1 VERERMRSVRTVIIG
16 NGIAG
21 FFAARTLRDLD
32 PKRPITLL
40 THENE
45 LFYSRPLITQYLTGE
60 MSRDD
65 LTLSSQ
71 LFYQE
76 KGIDLLKGVKVIK
89 VDFKNQKLHLHNQKK
104 IAYDQLLLATGGLPR
119 SLEKVRR
126 TRGIYFLRTLAD
138 AEGMREVV
146 KKSKNALVA
155 GGGLVGIK
163 IAHALHQIGLK
174 TTIIVSSPH
183 LFSRSLDAKAA
194 RIFQSHLEEK
204 GIRFFFND
212 EVTEVMER
220 TSSKDQI
227 WGVVTR
233 QKRKIQGDF
242 VVIGKGVRPNVDLFE
257 GTSLLLKEGIAVNR
271 QMKTNLKNV
280 FAAGDAVEAPE
291 LLTGKGRLISIWPN
305 ASEQGKIAAFNMAG
319 ERRQYAGGLPMNA
332 FELYGLSAITMGL
345 IQPSAGED
353 YEERIYESP
362 DQKVYQKF
370 VLKGDRIVGAI
381 FLQQI
386 QNAGVVLEALKKG
399 ANVEAIKEKMI
410 KRSSLPERPFVP
422 MEVLY

>member
-1 VERERMRSVRTVIIG
+1 VERERMRSVQTAIIG

-60 MSRDD
+60 MSRAD
-65 LTLSSQ
+65 LTLSSH

-76 KGIDLLKGVKVIK
+76 KGIHFLKGVKVIK
-89 VDFKNQKLHLHNQKK
+89 VDFKNQRLHLHHQKK

-119 SLEKVRR
+119 SLEKVRNR
-126 TRGIYFLRTLAD
+126 TRGIYFLRTLGD
-138 AEGMREVV
+138 AERMREVV

-163 IAHALHQIGLK
+163 IAHAIHQIGLK
-174 TTIIVSSPH
+174 TTIIVSSPY

-212 EVTEVMER
+212 DVTEVMER

-271 QMKTNLKNV
+271 QMKTNLKDV

-305 ASEQGKIAAFNMAG
+305 ASEQ
-319 ERRQYAGGLPMNA
+319 ERSPPSIWREP
-332 FELYGLSAITMGL
+332 AI
-345 IQPSAGED
+345 
-353 YEERIYESP
+353 R
-362 DQKVYQKF
+362 
-370 VLKGDRIVGAI
+370 R
-381 FLQQI
+381 
-386 QNAGVVLEALKKG
+386 
-399 ANVEAIKEKMI
+399 
-410 KRSSLPERPFVP
+410 
-422 MEVLY
+422 

>member
-1 VERERMRSVRTVIIG
+1 MRSVQTVIIG

-60 MSRDD
+60 MSRAD

-76 KGIDLLKGVKVIK
+76 KGIQFLKGVKVIK
-89 VDFKNQKLHLHNQKK
+89 VDFKNQRLHLHHQKK

-119 SLEKVRR
+119 SLEKVRNR
-126 TRGIYFLRTLAD
+126 TRGIYFLRTLGD

-163 IAHALHQIGLK
+163 IAHALNQIGLK
-174 TTIIVSSPH
+174 TTVIVSSPH
-183 LFSRSLDAKAA
+183 LFSRTLDAKASG
-194 RIFQSHLEEK
+194 IFQSHLEEK
-204 GIRFFFND
+204 GLRFFFND

-227 WGVVTR
+227 WGVVIK

-242 VVIGKGVRPNVDLFE
+242 LVIGKGVKPNVDLFE
-257 GTSLLLKEGIAVNR
+257 GTPLLLKEGIAVNR

-319 ERRQYAGGLPMNA
+319 ERREYAGGLPMNA
-332 FELYGLSAITMGL
+332 FELYGLSAITMGV
-345 IQPSAGED
+345 IQPPAGED

-399 ANVEAIKEKMI
+399 LNVETIKEKMI

>member
-1 VERERMRSVRTVIIG
+1 MRSVQTAIIG

-32 PKRPITLL
+32 PKRPITIL
-40 THENE
+40 TDENE

-60 MSRDD
+60 MSHAD

-71 LFYQE
+71 VVYQE
-76 KGIDLLKGVKVIK
+76 KGIDLLKGVKVIR
-89 VDFKNQKLHLHNQKK
+89 VDFKNQKLHLRNQKK
-104 IAYDQLLLATGGLPR
+104 IVYDHLLIATGGVPR
-119 SLEKVRR
+119 ALERLRNR
-126 TRGIYFLRTLAD
+126 TRGTYFLRTLGD
-138 AEGMREVV
+138 AEEMREVV

-155 GGGLVGIK
+155 GGGLVGMK
-163 IAHALHQIGLK
+163 IAYALSQIGLK
-174 TTIIVSSPH
+174 ATVVVSSPH
-183 LFSRSLDAKAA
+183 LFSRTLDAKAA
-194 RIFQSHLEEK
+194 KIFQSLLEEK
-204 GIRFFFND
+204 GLRFFFND

-242 VVIGKGVRPNVDLFE
+242 LVIAKGVRPNVDLFE
-257 GTSLLLKEGIAVNR
+257 GTPLLLKEGIGVNR

-280 FAAGDAVEAPE
+280 FAAGDAAEAPE

-319 ERRQYAGGLPMNA
+319 ERRQYSGGLPMNA
-332 FELYGLSAITMGL
+332 FEFYGLSAITMGL
-345 IQPSAGED
+345 IQTSAGDE
-353 YEERIYESP
+353 YEERVYESS

-399 ANVEAIKEKMI
+399 VNVEPLKDKLIKH
-410 KRSSLPERPFVP
+410 SSSAERPLIP

>member
-1 VERERMRSVRTVIIG
+1 MRSAQTVIIG

-21 FFAARTLRDLD
+21 FFAARTLRSLD
-32 PKRPITLL
+32 PRRPITLL

-65 LTLSSQ
+65 LTLSSH
-71 LFYQE
+71 LFYEE

-89 VDFKNQKLHLHNQKK
+89 VDFKNQRLHLHNQKK

-119 SLEKVRR
+119 SLERVRNR
-126 TRGIYFLRTLAD
+126 TRGIYFLRTLGD

-174 TTIIVSSPH
+174 TTVIVSSPH
-183 LFSRSLDAKAA
+183 LFSRTLDAKAA
-194 RIFQSHLEEK
+194 KIFQSHLEEK

-345 IQPSAGED
+345 IQPPAGED

-362 DQKVYQKF
+362 DQKIYQKF
-370 VLKGDRIVGAI
+370 VLKEDRVVGAI

-399 ANVEAIKEKMI
+399 VNVEAIKEKMI
-410 KRSSLPERPFVP
+410 KRPSPPERPFVP

>member
-1 VERERMRSVRTVIIG
+1 MRSLQTVIIG

-76 KGIDLLKGVKVIK
+76 KGIDLLKGVKVIR
-89 VDFKNQKLHLHNQKK
+89 VDFKNQRLHLHNQKK

-119 SLEKVRR
+119 SLEKVRNR
-126 TRGIYFLRTLAD
+126 TRGIYFLRTLGD
-138 AEGMREVV
+138 AERMREVA

-174 TTIIVSSPH
+174 TTVIVSSPH
-183 LFSRSLDAKAA
+183 LFSRTLDGKAA

-220 TSSKDQI
+220 TSSEDQI

-319 ERRQYAGGLPMNA
+319 ERRQYAGGLTMNA

-345 IQPSAGED
+345 IQPPAGED
-353 YEERIYESP
+353 YEERSYESP

-370 VLKGDRIVGAI
+370 VLKGNRVVGAI
-381 FLQQI
+381 FLQHI

-399 ANVEAIKEKMI
+399 VNVEAIKEKMI

>member
-1 VERERMRSVRTVIIG
+1 MRSVQTAIIG

-45 LFYSRPLITQYLTGE
+45 FFYSRPLITQYLTGE
-60 MSRDD
+60 MSRAD
-65 LTLSSQ
+65 LTLSSH

-76 KGIDLLKGVKVIK
+76 KGIHFLKGVKVIK
-89 VDFKNQKLHLHNQKK
+89 VDFKNQRLHLHNQKK
-104 IAYDQLLLATGGLPR
+104 IAYDQLLIATGGLPR
-119 SLEKVRR
+119 SLDRVRNR
-126 TRGIYFLRTLAD
+126 ARGTYFLRTLGD
-138 AEGMREVV
+138 AEVMREVV

-163 IAHALHQIGLK
+163 IAHALNQIGLK
-174 TTIIVSSPH
+174 TTVIVSSPH
-183 LFSRSLDAKAA
+183 LFSRTLDAKAA

-212 EVTEVMER
+212 EVIEIMER
-220 TSSKDQI
+220 TSSKGQI
-227 WGVVTR
+227 WGVVTK
-233 QKRKIQGDF
+233 QKRKVQGDF

-257 GTSLLLKEGIAVNR
+257 GTPLLLKEGIAVNR

-305 ASEQGKIAAFNMAG
+305 ASEQGKIAALNMAG

-345 IQPSAGED
+345 IQPSAGEE

-399 ANVEAIKEKMI
+399 VNVEAIKEKMI
-410 KRSSLPERPFVP
+410 KKSSLPERPFVP

>member
-1 VERERMRSVRTVIIG
+1 MRSVQTVIIG

-21 FFAARTLRDLD
+21 FFAARTLRGLD

-60 MSRDD
+60 MSRAD
-65 LTLSSQ
+65 LTLSSH

-89 VDFKNQKLHLHNQKK
+89 VDFKNQRLHLHNQKK
-104 IAYDQLLLATGGLPR
+104 IAYDQLLIATGGLPR

-126 TRGIYFLRTLAD
+126 TRGIYFLRTLGD

-227 WGVVTR
+227 WGVVTK

-257 GTSLLLKEGIAVNR
+257 RTPLLLKEGIAVNR

-319 ERRQYAGGLPMNA
+319 ERREYSGGLPMNA

-345 IQPSAGED
+345 IQPSGGED

-362 DQKVYQKF
+362 EQKVYQKF
-370 VLKGDRIVGAI
+370 VLKGNRIVGAI

-386 QNAGVVLEALKKG
+386 QNAGVVLEALKKSV
-399 ANVEAIKEKMI
+399 NVETIKEKMT

>member
-1 VERERMRSVRTVIIG
+1 MRSVQTAIIG

-45 LFYSRPLITQYLTGE
+45 FFYSRPLITQYLTGE
-60 MSRDD
+60 MSRAD
-65 LTLSSQ
+65 LTLSSH

-76 KGIDLLKGVKVIK
+76 KGIHFLKGVKVIK
-89 VDFKNQKLHLHNQKK
+89 VDFKNQRLHLHNQKK
-104 IAYDQLLLATGGLPR
+104 IAYDQLLIATGGLPR
-119 SLEKVRR
+119 SLDRVRNR
-126 TRGIYFLRTLAD
+126 ARGTYFLRTLGD
-138 AEGMREVV
+138 AEVMREVV

-163 IAHALHQIGLK
+163 IAHALNQIGLK
-174 TTIIVSSPH
+174 TTVIVSSPH
-183 LFSRSLDAKAA
+183 LFSRTLDAKAA

-212 EVTEVMER
+212 EVIEIMER
-220 TSSKDQI
+220 TSSKGQI
-227 WGVVTR
+227 WGVVTK
-233 QKRKIQGDF
+233 QKRKVQGDF

-257 GTSLLLKEGIAVNR
+257 RTPLLLKEGIAVNR

-319 ERRQYAGGLPMNA
+319 ERRQYSGGLPMNA

-345 IQPSAGED
+345 IQPSAGEE

-386 QNAGVVLEALKKG
+386 QNAGAVLEALKKG
-399 ANVEAIKEKMI
+399 VNVEAIKEKMI
-410 KRSSLPERPFVP
+410 KKSSLPERPFVP

>member
-1 VERERMRSVRTVIIG
+1 MRSVQTVIIG

-60 MSRDD
+60 MSRAD

-76 KGIDLLKGVKVIK
+76 KGINLLKGVKVIK
-89 VDFKNQKLHLHNQKK
+89 VDFKNQRLHLHNQKK
-104 IAYDQLLLATGGLPR
+104 IVYDQLLIATGGLPR
-119 SLEKVRR
+119 SLEKIRNR
-126 TRGIYFLRTLAD
+126 TRGTYFLRTLGD

-163 IAHALHQIGLK
+163 IAHALNQVGLK
-174 TTIIVSSPH
+174 TTVIVSSPH
-183 LFSRSLDAKAA
+183 LFSRTLDAKAS

-227 WGVVTR
+227 WGVVTK

-242 VVIGKGVRPNVDLFE
+242 VVIGKGVKPNVDLFE
-257 GTSLLLKEGIAVNR
+257 GTPLLLKEGIAVNR

-319 ERRQYAGGLPMNA
+319 EHRQYSGALPMNA

-345 IQPSAGED
+345 IQPSAGDE

-399 ANVEAIKEKMI
+399 VNVEAIKEKMI

>member
-1 VERERMRSVRTVIIG
+1 MRSVQTVIIG

-32 PKRPITLL
+32 PKRSITLL

-60 MSRDD
+60 MSRAD
-65 LTLSSQ
+65 LTLSSH

-76 KGIDLLKGVKVIK
+76 KGIHFLKGVKVIK
-89 VDFKNQKLHLHNQKK
+89 VDFKNQRLHLHNQKK
-104 IAYDQLLLATGGLPR
+104 IGYDQLLLATGGLPR
-119 SLEKVRR
+119 SLERVRNR
-126 TRGIYFLRTLAD
+126 TRGIYFLRTLGD
-138 AEGMREVV
+138 AERMREVV

-183 LFSRSLDAKAA
+183 LFSRTLDAKAA

-280 FAAGDAVEAPE
+280 FAAGDAAEAPE

>member
-1 VERERMRSVRTVIIG
+1 
-16 NGIAG
+16 
-21 FFAARTLRDLD
+21 
-32 PKRPITLL
+32 
-40 THENE
+40 
-45 LFYSRPLITQYLTGE
+45 
-60 MSRDD
+60 
-65 LTLSSQ
+65 
-71 LFYQE
+71 
-76 KGIDLLKGVKVIK
+76 
-89 VDFKNQKLHLHNQKK
+89 
-104 IAYDQLLLATGGLPR
+104 
-119 SLEKVRR
+119 
-126 TRGIYFLRTLAD
+126 
-138 AEGMREVV
+138 MREVV

-183 LFSRSLDAKAA
+183 LFSRTLDAKAA

-280 FAAGDAVEAPE
+280 FAAGDAAEAPE

>member
-1 VERERMRSVRTVIIG
+1 MRSVQTVIIG

-21 FFAARTLRDLD
+21 FFAARTLRGLD

-45 LFYSRPLITQYLTGE
+45 FFYSRPLIAQYLTGE
-60 MSRDD
+60 MSRAD

-76 KGIDLLKGVKVIK
+76 KGIHLLKGVKVIK
-89 VDFKNQKLHLHNQKK
+89 VDFKNQRLHLHNQQK
-104 IAYDQLLLATGGLPR
+104 IAYDQLLIATGGLPR
-119 SLEKVRR
+119 SLERVRNR
-126 TRGIYFLRTLAD
+126 TRGTYFLRTLGD

-155 GGGLVGIK
+155 GGGPVGIK
-163 IAHALHQIGLK
+163 IAHALSQVGLK
-174 TTIIVSSPH
+174 TTVIVSSPH
-183 LFSRSLDAKAA
+183 LFSRTLDAKAA

-212 EVTEVMER
+212 EVTEIMER

-227 WGVVTR
+227 WGVVTK

-242 VVIGKGVRPNVDLFE
+242 VVIGKGVRPNVGLFE
-257 GTSLLLKEGIAVNR
+257 GTPLLLKEGIVVNR
-271 QMKTNLKNV
+271 QMKTNLRNV
-280 FAAGDAVEAPE
+280 FAAGDTVEAPD

-319 ERRQYAGGLPMNA
+319 KRRQYAGGLPMNA

-345 IQPSAGED
+345 IQPPAGED
-353 YEERIYESP
+353 YEESIYEFP

-370 VLKGDRIVGAI
+370 VLKEDRIVGAI
-381 FLQQI
+381 FLQKI
-386 QNAGVVLEALKKG
+386 QNAGAVLEALKKG
-399 ANVEAIKEKMI
+399 VSVETIKEKMI